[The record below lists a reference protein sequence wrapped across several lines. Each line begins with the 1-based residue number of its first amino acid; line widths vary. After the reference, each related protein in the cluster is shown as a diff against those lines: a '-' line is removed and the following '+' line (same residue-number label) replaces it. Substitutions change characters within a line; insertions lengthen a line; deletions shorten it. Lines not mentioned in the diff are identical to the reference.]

1 VIVEL
6 REYTLHHGSVP
17 EYLRLVE
24 EEGLAIQRPILG
36 NLVGYYHTEVG
47 VQNQIVHLWAY
58 ADHGDRERRRA
69 QLAANPRWQAYV
81 PKIRPLILTQQTRIM
96 RPAPFMNVEVT
107 A

>member
-6 REYTLHHGSVP
+6 REYLLHHGSVP
-17 EYLRLVE
+17 EYFRLVE

-69 QLAANPRWQAYV
+69 ALQADPRWQAYV
-81 PKIRPLILTQQTRIM
+81 AKIRPLILSQQTRIM

-107 A
+107 P